1 MFRPERHGLSL
12 LSIGDC
18 VRFKAI
24 SREQFA
30 LEKA

>member
-12 LSIGDC
+12 LFIGDC

-24 SREQFA
+24 SREQYT
-30 LEKA
+30 LENA